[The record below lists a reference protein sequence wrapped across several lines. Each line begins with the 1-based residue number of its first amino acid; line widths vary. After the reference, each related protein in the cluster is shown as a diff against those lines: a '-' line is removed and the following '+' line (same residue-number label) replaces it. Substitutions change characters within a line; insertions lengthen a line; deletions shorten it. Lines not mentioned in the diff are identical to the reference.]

1 MNARRETF
9 EFKVWNGEIPDTEI
23 PATLQPFLSA
33 SFSIFFSSRSCTR
46 VFDRITAHV
55 SLVSNQ
61 GWIKRSS
68 LFLSLRFVFIPIL
81 QFSSFAIRT
90 RIFEHAVANPRI
102 SFLKLKFPF
111 SRTVKIC
118 SWYESSNHHRM
129 EKRRLLLKKYR
140 ISRYRACARWIRRL
154 FNKSCRH
161 GSARNF
167 ARLNSAR

>member
-81 QFSSFAIRT
+81 QFSSFVIRT

-129 EKRRLLLKKYR
+129 EKRRLLLKNIEYHDTER
-140 ISRYRACARWIRRL
+140 AHVGLGDFLTRVVDTGQPEISRA
-154 FNKSCRH
+154 
-161 GSARNF
+161 
-167 ARLNSAR
+167 

>member
-1 MNARRETF
+1 MRGVRRLNSKYGTERSP
-9 EFKVWNGEIPDTEI
+9 IPKSRR
-23 PATLQPFLSA
+23 LSNL
-33 SFSIFFSSRSCTR
+33 SYPHRSRFSFFSSRSCTR

-167 ARLNSAR
+167 ACLNSAR

>member
-1 MNARRETF
+1 MRGVRRLNSKYGTERSP
-9 EFKVWNGEIPDTEI
+9 IPKSRR
-23 PATLQPFLSA
+23 LSNL
-33 SFSIFFSSRSCTR
+33 SYPHRSRFSFFSSRSCTR

-102 SFLKLKFPF
+102 SFLKLKFAHG
-111 SRTVKIC
+111 K
-118 SWYESSNHHRM
+118 N
-129 EKRRLLLKKYR
+129 LLLVRKLEPPPHGETPITFKK
-140 ISRYRACARWIRRL
+140 ISNITIPSVRTL
-154 FNKSCRH
+154 D
-161 GSARNF
+161 
-167 ARLNSAR
+167 